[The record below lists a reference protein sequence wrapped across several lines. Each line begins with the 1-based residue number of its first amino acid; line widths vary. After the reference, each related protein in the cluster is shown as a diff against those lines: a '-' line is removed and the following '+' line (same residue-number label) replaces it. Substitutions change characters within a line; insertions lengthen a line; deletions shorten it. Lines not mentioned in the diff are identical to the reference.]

1 MKISH
6 HIPNTALRGGVF
18 LYQEVVRI
26 LFHNF
31 STTEKRKSKT
41 KKRKLNTLFP
51 IFVNNSCMVH
61 KSWKKLLIKSTF
73 VNKNAPTGVVFLEL
87 VDLPVNKLFIPC

>member
-1 MKISH
+1 MEAKQY
-6 HIPNTALRGGVF
+6 IPNTALRGGVF

-41 KKRKLNTLFP
+41 KKRKLNALFP
-51 IFVNNSCMVH
+51 IFVNNSCRVH
-61 KSWKKLLIKSTF
+61 KSWKKLLKKSMFINNALTKTAEIWQIA
-73 VNKNAPTGVVFLEL
+73 KNAH
-87 VDLPVNKLFIPC
+87 C